1 MNGLTKE
8 EVVRYWMDAAD
19 ELREMN
25 GRMIR
30 VVLLAHAATL
40 NPENRDAWNDLCLA
54 CEDISDAELDILASK
69 DDA

>member
-1 MNGLTKE
+1 MSDLTKE
-8 EVVRYWMDAAD
+8 EVRAYWMDVAD

-25 GRMIR
+25 ERMIH

-40 NPENRDAWNDLCLA
+40 NPENSDAWNDLCLA
-54 CEDISDAELDILASK
+54 CENISDAELDILTSK